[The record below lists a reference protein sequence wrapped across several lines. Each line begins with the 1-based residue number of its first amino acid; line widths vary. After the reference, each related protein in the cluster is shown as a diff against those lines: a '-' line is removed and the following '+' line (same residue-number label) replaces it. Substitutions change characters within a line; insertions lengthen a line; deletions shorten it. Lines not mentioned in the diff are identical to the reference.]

1 MPPETMP
8 LFPFMNALLKTFL
21 EHQHWRARHNPML
34 SCMWAL
40 GKFLLTLHLRMEPPV
55 PHSQE
60 PGAWALEGGRRGGH
74 LSLMPQGSE
83 KMDLLQLILPLQTSP
98 QTYTSPSVHRG
109 DRENFRDSA
118 WYKDFAELRRTL
130 VSPGQFYSSLILML
144 YFPFEPVTPSLTL
157 QSASSLKK

>member
-1 MPPETMP
+1 MSCPGGMPPETMP

-34 SCMWAL
+34 SCMWAS

-83 KMDLLQLILPLQTSP
+83 NMDLLQLILPLQTSP
-98 QTYTSPSVHRG
+98 QTYTSLSVHVVTERISG
-109 DRENFRDSA
+109 TPPGI
-118 WYKDFAELRRTL
+118 RTL
-130 VSPGQFYSSLILML
+130 LS
-144 YFPFEPVTPSLTL
+144 FEELLCLLASFTL
-157 QSASSLKK
+157 LLF